1 MVYNGYHPELS
12 LQNPSQLGPPDPQ
25 NKRNGRN
32 EKMKTWKQALA
43 LVLALVMALSLV
55 ALPSFA
61 EGEEESA
68 GDTGMPYINGQGGT
82 VEQNGLVMSKTIKK
96 GENGQF
102 LLTLEA
108 YATGS
113 TTTTTTKK
121 PVDIVLVLDVS
132 GSMDPAVSNNDNDYI
147 RDYDYTPVYDLNAR
161 STYYYQDANGQY
173 QQAYYCDGKY
183 WGWDTEPHH
192 TPGWYSENHQN
203 NLGNCQG
210 ETGTRLTPKTSASD
224 ADTSHTQFYTR
235 TEKSK
240 TAKITAL
247 KTAVNAFIDNVAKES
262 PDSSI
267 AIVKF
272 AGESTDAIGDDTHT
286 EYHNNT
292 SAECNFTQIVK
303 KLTTVDAAG
312 ATELKEAVNKLAAK
326 GPTSADRGMEH
337 AKNII
342 QSDPNKDRQKVVVMF
357 TDGAPTHWNGGDF
370 DTVANGAIAASKSIK
385 EAGATVYT
393 IGCFGTTPSSDTDT
407 YMNYVSSNYPNAT
420 SMTSGGAKADPAN
433 YYKTVSSAADLNNI
447 FTDISHT
454 IGGTDVKLTSTSVLR
469 DVISDSFT
477 LPEGY
482 KDGDITAYSVDCMGK
497 NGDTYTWANTP
508 DAGKYTVTVDP
519 SDNKTINVTGFSY
532 ADNWVDQ
539 FGVKD
544 SPSGGT
550 SHGKKLV
557 VEIPIVPEQD
567 ATGSVKT
574 NGDASGIYAD
584 STVKDPVEKFP
595 SPVVY
600 IPYFTV
606 THVASTVDS
615 ATGANKG
622 EVRASKNYPL
632 WCYKEFDL
640 TSVVTANYLYG
651 GTFESDCATVHHDV
665 QGNPMKLNP
674 TENAT
679 YYIWEVPNTYLT
691 PRNYNVWRHL
701 PENNGQKTV
710 VRLYPLTTADRI
722 RYKQVGFVIDG
733 QDYVSGCDE
742 FNVTINNT
750 PTLYQT
756 AVAKQNG
763 QHYQTLYLDKGTIR
777 ASNTAIDESGL
788 VSGQHIDDGC
798 LAGIKLDANGM
809 SEFKTTG
816 VTFRPYWITLDNVK
830 VYGTTARTCTY
841 VAGSES
847 PSVSDDKTS
856 LSCVYMGDTVT
867 TQAMSFAKSFTMADS
882 QPAVDESLTVTV
894 VDGSNTTQVKVA
906 PNGSVRDQVAYQ
918 APAGKVFAG
927 WFADQAYTTPADL
940 DQVTQDTT
948 IYAKYVSDSYLD
960 LAYSRTGLFR
970 LRGVTLISAV
980 DNPANYQASGIMVNG
995 QKLDVSYASRYRI
1008 FKTPAN
1014 LFGAARDAKLMLADK
1029 SLSGTGTLEVTPYW
1043 ITLDGTEVHGITH
1056 SLHYNTRTIWE

>member
-1 MVYNGYHPELS
+1 
-12 LQNPSQLGPPDPQ
+12 
-25 NKRNGRN
+25 
-32 EKMKTWKQALA
+32 MKTWKRALA

-68 GDTGMPYINGQGGT
+68 GLPNGVSIVSSGGSTEGT
-82 VEQNGLVMSKTIKK
+82 VGMEMSKTLQLNADGKT
-96 GENGQF
+96 GT
-102 LLTLEA
+102 LTLEA
-108 YATGS
+108 YATGNS
-113 TTTTTTKK
+113 QVVQKNV
-121 PVDIVLVLDVS
+121 PLDIVLVLDQS
-132 GSMDPAVSNNDNDYI
+132 GSMAYTFSGNTKRQAALKNAVKNFISSVADKYDPETSDHRMAVVTFDSSASTLVNWTQVDGTGKDTLTTAIDGLPKSPEGGTQVGKGMQRAQTLLDN
-147 RDYDYTPVYDLNAR
+147 
-161 STYYYQDANGQY
+161 STYKGSNPAQ
-173 QQAYYCDGKY
+173 
-183 WGWDTEPHH
+183 
-192 TPGWYSENHQN
+192 
-203 NLGNCQG
+203 
-210 ETGTRLTPKTSASD
+210 R
-224 ADTSHTQFYTR
+224 TQ
-235 TEKSK
+235 
-240 TAKITAL
+240 
-247 KTAVNAFIDNVAKES
+247 
-262 PDSSI
+262 
-267 AIVKF
+267 
-272 AGESTDAIGDDTHT
+272 
-286 EYHNNT
+286 
-292 SAECNFTQIVK
+292 
-303 KLTTVDAAG
+303 
-312 ATELKEAVNKLAAK
+312 
-326 GPTSADRGMEH
+326 
-337 AKNII
+337 
-342 QSDPNKDRQKVVVMF
+342 VVIMF
-357 TDGAPTHWNGGDF
+357 TDGEPGDYDF
-370 DTVANGAIAASKSIK
+370 DISVANDAIKAAKTMK
-385 EAGATVYT
+385 DNGVVVYT
-393 IGCFGTTPSSDTDT
+393 IGIFTGADPSQLYGTRRNANNDGSVGDYWNSETASANR
-407 YMNYVSSNYPNAT
+407 YMNYVSSNF
-420 SMTSGGAKADPAN
+420 
-433 YYKTVSSAADLNNI
+433 KTAADLGLEDYYYVYHRITKNYTRDSSNYYLAASDADGLNNV
-447 FTDISHT
+447 FSTISST
-454 IGGTDVKLTSTSVLR
+454 IGGSDSTLTATATMV
-469 DVISDSFT
+469 DVISEYFQLPKNYLDS
-477 LPEGY
+477 L
-482 KDGDITAYSVDCMGK
+482 KA
-497 NGDTYTWANTP
+497 
-508 DAGKYTVTVDP
+508 YTVPFTGTDASGNRQWGANQTSYTP
-519 SDNKTINVTGFSY
+519 SVEGDKVSVTGFNYS
-532 ADNWVDQ
+532 DNWVGFHTD
-539 FGVKD
+539 KD
-544 SPSGGT
+544 
-550 SHGKKLV
+550 GKQTARGSKMVL
-557 VEIPIVPEQD
+557 EIPIQVKDDTVGEVPTND
-567 ATGSVKT
+567 LNNSGILDG
-574 NGDASGIYAD
+574 NGDMFA
-584 STVKDPVEKFP
+584 KFV
-595 SPVVY
+595 SPVVKY
-600 IPYFTV
+600 AYFTV
-606 THVASTVDS
+606 VPVTSSVNEN
-615 ATGANKG
+615 G
-622 EVRASKNYPL
+622 KNYGSPGQEKKVRL
-632 WCYKEFDL
+632 LDNPTYNLVNEVPKDF
-640 TSVVTANYLYG
+640 LYG
-651 GTFESDCATVHHDV
+651 GTFNEEACTTVHKDV
-665 QGNPMKLNP
+665 QEQGNPMELNP

-809 SEFKTTG
+809 IVKTTG

-847 PSVSDDKTS
+847 TSVSDDRTS

-867 TQAMSFAKSFTMADS
+867 TQAMSFARSFTMDDS

>member
-1 MVYNGYHPELS
+1 
-12 LQNPSQLGPPDPQ
+12 
-25 NKRNGRN
+25 
-32 EKMKTWKQALA
+32 MKTWKRALA

-61 EGEEESA
+61 AGEGDSA
-68 GDTGMPYINGQGGT
+68 GLPNGVSVVNPGGPTEGVTGM
-82 VEQNGLVMSKTIKK
+82 EMSKTLQLNADGKT
-96 GENGQF
+96 GT
-102 LLTLEA
+102 LTLEA
-108 YATGS
+108 YATGNS
-113 TTTTTTKK
+113 QVVQKNV
-121 PVDIVLVLDVS
+121 PLDIVLVLDQS
-132 GSMDPAVSNNDNDYI
+132 GSMAYTFSGNTKRQAALKNAVKNFISSVADKYDPETSDHRMAVVTFDSSASTLVNWTQVDGTGKDTLTTAIDGLPKSPEGGTQVGKGMQRAQTLLDN
-147 RDYDYTPVYDLNAR
+147 
-161 STYYYQDANGQY
+161 STYKGSNPAQ
-173 QQAYYCDGKY
+173 
-183 WGWDTEPHH
+183 
-192 TPGWYSENHQN
+192 
-203 NLGNCQG
+203 
-210 ETGTRLTPKTSASD
+210 R
-224 ADTSHTQFYTR
+224 TQ
-235 TEKSK
+235 
-240 TAKITAL
+240 
-247 KTAVNAFIDNVAKES
+247 
-262 PDSSI
+262 
-267 AIVKF
+267 
-272 AGESTDAIGDDTHT
+272 
-286 EYHNNT
+286 
-292 SAECNFTQIVK
+292 
-303 KLTTVDAAG
+303 
-312 ATELKEAVNKLAAK
+312 
-326 GPTSADRGMEH
+326 
-337 AKNII
+337 
-342 QSDPNKDRQKVVVMF
+342 VVIMF
-357 TDGAPTHWNGGDF
+357 TDGEPGDYDF
-370 DTVANGAIAASKSIK
+370 DISVANDAIKAAKTMK
-385 EAGATVYT
+385 DNGVVVYT
-393 IGCFGTTPSSDTDT
+393 IGIFTGADPSQLYGTRRNANNDGSVGDYWNSETASANR
-407 YMNYVSSNYPNAT
+407 YMNYVSSNF
-420 SMTSGGAKADPAN
+420 
-433 YYKTVSSAADLNNI
+433 KTAADLGLEDYYVVYHRITKNYTRDSSNYYLAASDADGLNNV
-447 FTDISHT
+447 FSTISST
-454 IGGTDVKLTSTSVLR
+454 IGGSDSTLTATATMV
-469 DVISDSFT
+469 DVISKYFQLPKNYLDS
-477 LPEGY
+477 L
-482 KDGDITAYSVDCMGK
+482 KA
-497 NGDTYTWANTP
+497 
-508 DAGKYTVTVDP
+508 YTVPFTGTDASGNRQWGANQTSYTP
-519 SDNKTINVTGFSY
+519 SVEGDKVSVTGFNYS
-532 ADNWVDQ
+532 DNWVGFQND
-539 FGVKD
+539 KD
-544 SPSGGT
+544 
-550 SHGKKLV
+550 GKQTARGSKMVL
-557 VEIPIVPEQD
+557 EIPIQVKDDTVGEVPTND
-567 ATGSVKT
+567 LNNSGILDG
-574 NGDASGIYAD
+574 NGDMFA
-584 STVKDPVEKFP
+584 KFV
-595 SPVVY
+595 SPVVKY
-600 IPYFTV
+600 AYFTV
-606 THVASTVDS
+606 VPVTSSVNEN
-615 ATGANKG
+615 G
-622 EVRASKNYPL
+622 KNYGSPGQEKKVRL
-632 WCYKEFDL
+632 LDNPTYNLVNEVPKDF
-640 TSVVTANYLYG
+640 LYG
-651 GTFESDCATVHHDV
+651 GTFNEEACTTVHKDV
-665 QGNPMKLNP
+665 QEQGNPMELNP

-995 QKLDVSYASRYRI
+995 QKIDVSYASRYRI

>member
-12 LQNPSQLGPPDPQ
+12 LQNPSQLGPPGPQ

-183 WGWDTEPHH
+183 WDWGTESHH

-447 FTDISHT
+447 FQDISHT
-454 IGGTDVKLTSTSVLR
+454 IGGTTVTLGSTSVLR

-482 KDGDITAYSVDCMGK
+482 KDGDIKAYSVSCTGK
-497 NGDTYTWANTP
+497 NGDTYTWDSTH
-508 DAGKYTVTVDP
+508 DTEYTATVAADK
-519 SDNKTINVTGFSY
+519 KTINVTGFDY
-532 ADNWVDQ
+532 AANWVDQ
-539 FGVKD
+539 HGVNG
-544 SPSGGT
+544 SQ

-841 VAGSES
+841 VANSTTAKVTNANNPLPCEY
-847 PSVSDDKTS
+847 V
-856 LSCVYMGDTVT
+856 GDTVT
-867 TQAMSFAKSFTMADS
+867 TQAMSFARSFTMDDS
-882 QPAVDESLTVTV
+882 QPVVDESLTVTV

-940 DQVTQDTT
+940 DQVTEDTT

-960 LAYSRTGLFR
+960 LAYSRIGLFR

-980 DNPANYQASGIMVNG
+980 DNPANYQASGIIVNG
-995 QKLDVSYASRYRI
+995 DKLNVSYASRYLI
-1008 FKTPAN
+1008 FKTPAS
-1014 LFGAARDAKLMLADK
+1014 LFGAARNAKLMLAEQP
-1029 SLSGTGTLEVTPYW
+1029 LNGTGTLEVTPYW
-1043 ITLDGTEVHGITH
+1043 VTLDGTQVLGQTH
-1056 SLHYNTRTIWE
+1056 TLHYNTRTIWE

>member
-1 MVYNGYHPELS
+1 
-12 LQNPSQLGPPDPQ
+12 
-25 NKRNGRN
+25 
-32 EKMKTWKQALA
+32 MKTWKRALA

-68 GDTGMPYINGQGGT
+68 GLPNGVSIVSSGGSTEGT
-82 VEQNGLVMSKTIKK
+82 VGMEMSKTLQLNADGKT
-96 GENGQF
+96 GT
-102 LLTLEA
+102 LTLEA
-108 YATGS
+108 YATGNS
-113 TTTTTTKK
+113 QVVQKNV
-121 PVDIVLVLDVS
+121 PLDIVLVLDQS
-132 GSMDPAVSNNDNDYI
+132 GSMAYTFSGNTKRQAALKNAVKNFISSVADKYDPETSDHRMAVVTFDSSASTLVNWTQVDGTGKDTLTTAIDGLPKSPEGGTQVGKGMQRAQTLLDN
-147 RDYDYTPVYDLNAR
+147 
-161 STYYYQDANGQY
+161 STYKGSNPAQ
-173 QQAYYCDGKY
+173 
-183 WGWDTEPHH
+183 
-192 TPGWYSENHQN
+192 
-203 NLGNCQG
+203 
-210 ETGTRLTPKTSASD
+210 R
-224 ADTSHTQFYTR
+224 TQ
-235 TEKSK
+235 
-240 TAKITAL
+240 
-247 KTAVNAFIDNVAKES
+247 
-262 PDSSI
+262 
-267 AIVKF
+267 
-272 AGESTDAIGDDTHT
+272 
-286 EYHNNT
+286 
-292 SAECNFTQIVK
+292 
-303 KLTTVDAAG
+303 
-312 ATELKEAVNKLAAK
+312 
-326 GPTSADRGMEH
+326 
-337 AKNII
+337 
-342 QSDPNKDRQKVVVMF
+342 VVIMF
-357 TDGAPTHWNGGDF
+357 TDGEPGDYDF
-370 DTVANGAIAASKSIK
+370 DISVANDAIKAAKTMK
-385 EAGATVYT
+385 DNGVVVYT
-393 IGCFGTTPSSDTDT
+393 IGIFTGADPSQLYGTRRNANNDGSVGDYWNSETASANR
-407 YMNYVSSNYPNAT
+407 YMNYVSSNF
-420 SMTSGGAKADPAN
+420 
-433 YYKTVSSAADLNNI
+433 KTAADLGLEDYYVYHRITKNYTRDSSNYYLAASDADGLNNV
-447 FTDISHT
+447 FSTISST
-454 IGGTDVKLTSTSVLR
+454 IGGSDSTLTATATMV
-469 DVISDSFT
+469 DVISEYFQLPKNYLDS
-477 LPEGY
+477 L
-482 KDGDITAYSVDCMGK
+482 KA
-497 NGDTYTWANTP
+497 
-508 DAGKYTVTVDP
+508 YTVPFTGTDASGNRQWGANQTSYTP
-519 SDNKTINVTGFSY
+519 SVEGDKVSVTGFNYS
-532 ADNWVDQ
+532 DNWVGFHTD
-539 FGVKD
+539 KD
-544 SPSGGT
+544 
-550 SHGKKLV
+550 GKQTARGSKMVL
-557 VEIPIVPEQD
+557 EIPIQVKDDTVGEVPTND
-567 ATGSVKT
+567 LNNSGILDG
-574 NGDASGIYAD
+574 NGDMFA
-584 STVKDPVEKFP
+584 KFV
-595 SPVVY
+595 SPVVKY
-600 IPYFTV
+600 AYFTV
-606 THVASTVDS
+606 VPVTSSVNEN
-615 ATGANKG
+615 G
-622 EVRASKNYPL
+622 KNYGSPGQEKKVRL
-632 WCYKEFDL
+632 LDNPTYNLVNEVPKDF
-640 TSVVTANYLYG
+640 LYG
-651 GTFESDCATVHHDV
+651 GTFNEEACTTVHKDV
-665 QGNPMKLNP
+665 QEQGNPMELNP

-809 SEFKTTG
+809 IVKTTG

-847 PSVSDDKTS
+847 TSVSDDKTS

-867 TQAMSFAKSFTMADS
+867 TQAMSFARSFTMDDS

>member
-1 MVYNGYHPELS
+1 
-12 LQNPSQLGPPDPQ
+12 
-25 NKRNGRN
+25 
-32 EKMKTWKQALA
+32 MKTWKRALA

-183 WGWDTEPHH
+183 RGWGTESHH

-272 AGESTDAIGDDTHT
+272 AGKSTDAIGDDTHT
-286 EYHNNT
+286 EHHNNT

-447 FTDISHT
+447 FQDISHT
-454 IGGTDVKLTSTSVLR
+454 IGGTTVTLGSTSVLR

-482 KDGDITAYSVDCMGK
+482 KDGDIKAYSVSCTGK
-497 NGDTYTWANTP
+497 NGDTYTWDSTR
-508 DAGKYTVTVDP
+508 DTEYTATVAADK
-519 SDNKTINVTGFSY
+519 KTINVTGFDY
-532 ADNWVDQ
+532 AANWVDQ
-539 FGVKD
+539 FGVND
-544 SPSGGT
+544 SQ

-557 VEIPIVPEQD
+557 VQIPIVPETTAYGD
-567 ATGSVKT
+567 CDT
-574 NGDASGIYAD
+574 NGPASGIYATGVD
-584 STVKDPVEKFP
+584 GEEPVKTFP

-606 THVASTVDS
+606 VHVASTVNDQGHNEGKR
-615 ATGANKG
+615 TG
-622 EVRASKNYPL
+622 ETHHPV
-632 WCYKEFDL
+632 WCNRPFNL
-640 TSVVTANYLYG
+640 TSVVTENYLYG
-651 GTFESDCATVHHDV
+651 GTFNEETCTTVHKDV
-665 QGNPMKLNP
+665 QEQGNPMELNP

-710 VRLYPLTTADRI
+710 VRLYPLTAADRTL
-722 RYKQVGFVIDG
+722 YKQVGFVIDDK
-733 QDYVSGCDE
+733 DYVSGCDE

-756 AVAKQNG
+756 AVAEQNG

-809 SEFKTTG
+809 IKFKTTG

-847 PSVSDDKTS
+847 TSVSDDKTS

-995 QKLDVSYASRYRI
+995 QKIDVSYASRYRI

>member
-1 MVYNGYHPELS
+1 
-12 LQNPSQLGPPDPQ
+12 
-25 NKRNGRN
+25 
-32 EKMKTWKQALA
+32 MKTWKRALA

-183 WGWDTEPHH
+183 WDWGTESHH

-469 DVISDSFT
+469 DVISDSFK
-477 LPEGY
+477 LPQGAD
-482 KDGDITAYSVDCMGK
+482 KDSITAYSVDCTAVNDDG
-497 NGDTYTWANTP
+497 TYTWSANHDGT
-508 DAGKYTVTVDP
+508 KYSATVD
-519 SDNKTINVTGFSY
+519 DKTINVTGFDY
-532 ADNWVDQ
+532 AANWV
-539 FGVKD
+539 GKD
-544 SPSGGT
+544 TTTGKMHTPA
-550 SHGKKLV
+550 KKLV

-574 NGDASGIYAD
+574 NGDASGIYATGVD
-584 STVKDPVEKFP
+584 GEEPVQTFP

-622 EVRASKNYPL
+622 EVGASKNYPL
-632 WCYKEFDL
+632 WCYKEFNL

-651 GTFESDCATVHHDV
+651 GTFNEETCTTVHKDV
-665 QGNPMKLNP
+665 QEQGNPMELNP

-710 VRLYPLTTADRI
+710 VRLYPLTAADRTL
-722 RYKQVGFVIDG
+722 YKQVGFVIDG
-733 QDYVSGCDE
+733 QNYVSGCDE
-742 FNVTINNT
+742 FNTTINNT
-750 PTLYQT
+750 PTLYRT
-756 AVAKQNG
+756 AVAVQNG
-763 QHYQTLYLDKGTIR
+763 QHYETLYLDKGAIK
-777 ASNTAIDESGL
+777 ASKTAIDESGL

-798 LAGIKLDANGM
+798 LAGTCLNDV
-809 SEFKTTG
+809 EFAKFKSDTG

-841 VAGSES
+841 LADSETAQVTKDTTTL
-847 PSVSDDKTS
+847 P
-856 LSCVYMGDTVT
+856 CEYMGDTVT
-867 TQAMSFAKSFTMADS
+867 TQAMSFAKSFTMDDS
-882 QPAVDESLTVTV
+882 QPVVDESLTVTV

-940 DQVTQDTT
+940 DQITQDTT

-960 LAYSRTGLFR
+960 LAYSRIGLFR

-995 QKLDVSYASRYRI
+995 QKIDVSYASRYRI

-1029 SLSGTGTLEVTPYW
+1029 SLSGTGTLEATPYW
-1043 ITLDGTEVHGITH
+1043 VTLDGTEVHGVTH
-1056 SLHYNTRTIWE
+1056 TLHYNTRTIWE